1 MKTTRNLA
9 AAAAVT
15 ALLFG
20 AGCSSDAAEAEPEP
34 TASVDARELTAEKAA
49 EAVESFFAEA
59 TSDEIAAVP
68 VDKYDEKTFAAAA
81 KKIDPAAP
89 QDKSSD
95 AIADIAWL
103 KVENPDA
110 KLEFAVDAEKVEVKD
125 ETATVPA
132 EAVKI
137 TRDGK
142 DVAETA
148 DIAAHVGN
156 LVYKDE
162 WLIAFPEVKKSV
174 DEEAGK
180 EAAPSTSPSAKK

>member
-9 AAAAVT
+9 AAAALT

-20 AGCSSDAAEAEPEP
+20 AGCSADAAEAKPEP
-34 TASVDARELTAEKAA
+34 SASVDAKELTAEKAA

-59 TSDEIAAVP
+59 TSDEIASVP

-110 KLEFAVDAEKVEVKD
+110 KLEFSVDAEKVEVRD

-142 DVAETA
+142 DVDTA
-148 DIAAHVGN
+148 GIAAHVGS

-180 EAAPSTSPSAKK
+180 EAAPSASPSAKK